1 MVAGYPATPFSPLK
15 TTIMKKLLLLLSLAF
30 IIPIFSDAQTQ
41 SLNKFYRKYKR
52 GKESVNFTLPGFVF
66 KLGAAIGKNHVE
78 TEAEKEAV
86 KLAKGIKKMRLL
98 VIEDFNP
105 VTTKDYN
112 KLIKGVNNEGLE
124 EMITV
129 RTEGTRV
136 NLLMREKKE
145 KIKNLLILVSSEDTF
160 VMVSAKTKLK
170 LEQIV
175 EVVNQAI
182 DESEKEEVEEK
193 ASEPTK
199 PQA

>member
-1 MVAGYPATPFSPLK
+1 
-15 TTIMKKLLLLLSLAF
+15 MKKLLFFFCLSLLVPVF
-30 IIPIFSDAQTQ
+30 TQAQTQ

-78 TEAEKEAV
+78 GEAQKEAV

-98 VIEDFNP
+98 VIEEYNP
-105 VTTKDYN
+105 VTNADYSD
-112 KLIKGVNNEGLE
+112 LIQGLNQEGIE

-129 RTEGTRV
+129 RTDGTRV
-136 NLLMREKKE
+136 NLMMREKKE

-170 LEQIV
+170 LDQIV
-175 EVVNQAI
+175 EVVNQAMH
-182 DESEKEEVEEK
+182 EMEEEEEEDPVEEK
-193 ASEPTK
+193 PKEVKK